1 MSKIIHF
8 IRVRQSKS
16 NISHA
21 RGRSENTSRRSG
33 CTRADPGSGGPN
45 GGEGSP
51 APHHGWPPGGGAWG
65 VGRATWELGDMVGAG
80 AARPLALEGP
90 I

>member
-1 MSKIIHF
+1 MVPEGGNLILVKYTPS
-8 IRVRQSKS
+8 
-16 NISHA
+16 
-21 RGRSENTSRRSG
+21 
-33 CTRADPGSGGPN
+33 TRADPGSGGPN